1 MMYPVPFVNS
11 PQIIF
16 LYTRGLDLSLD
27 PDIVAA
33 LDDDFD
39 FEDPDNALE
48 DDFVLKAMEEGEDG
62 SGEDDEEDGWE
73 TDDSERM
80 AGGRSE
86 DEEGDEVPYLNTYPC
101 RYVVG
106 KFFSWFYLLEI
117 LTRPAGDGKY

>member
-1 MMYPVPFVNS
+1 MMYLVSFVNS

-16 LYTRGLDLSLD
+16 LYSRGLDLSLD

-39 FEDPDNALE
+39 FKDPDNALE

-86 DEEGDEVPYLNTYPC
+86 DEERDEVL
-101 RYVVG
+101 
-106 KFFSWFYLLEI
+106 
-117 LTRPAGDGKY
+117 KYAPL